1 MDYPRGAS
9 SAGLV
14 DGKFVDENFIA
25 GTPGSLIPA
34 SWGNG
39 VTQEILNAITEAGLT
54 PTEGQNNQLVMA
66 IRQLSKPDP
75 MQSFPSQVY
84 RKNVLINGGF
94 DIWQRGSSN
103 VGPNV
108 GGFIADRFRCDWNGD
123 AGVNITQQNFVLG
136 QTEVP
141 NEPRHFLRWQQVTAG
156 AGATVHKISQAIE
169 SVRTLAGKVAT
180 VTFWAKSDA
189 ARQLKVSLTQYF
201 GPSGSASVEN
211 IVGNFQLTTSW
222 ARYTA
227 TFQVPSLAG
236 KMLGGV
242 NNDCLRLAFDLPL
255 NVLQTVDLAQ
265 IQLEEGP
272 VSTPFEYL
280 SIAEQLIN
288 CQRYFEKSFN
298 AGILVQAGNGTT
310 TCQATFTQISAANSG
325 QYGMNIPFLVQ
336 KRAQATIA
344 IFSPGDNSNQVW
356 NQSMGK
362 ACTGTTVQGLT
373 NRNVAFAT
381 VTAVGSVPGHTLQL
395 EWTADAE
402 L

>member
-236 KMLGGV
+236 KMLGV
-242 NNDCLRLAFDLPL
+242 
-255 NVLQTVDLAQ
+255 
-265 IQLEEGP
+265 
-272 VSTPFEYL
+272 
-280 SIAEQLIN
+280 
-288 CQRYFEKSFN
+288 
-298 AGILVQAGNGTT
+298 
-310 TCQATFTQISAANSG
+310 
-325 QYGMNIPFLVQ
+325 
-336 KRAQATIA
+336 
-344 IFSPGDNSNQVW
+344 
-356 NQSMGK
+356 
-362 ACTGTTVQGLT
+362 
-373 NRNVAFAT
+373 
-381 VTAVGSVPGHTLQL
+381 
-395 EWTADAE
+395 
-402 L
+402 